1 MYIYE
6 RKIQRATREI
16 IETAILAMFVFSI
29 LYVSIQNYQVE
40 GSSMTPNINQGDCV
54 LANKLAYWKVPENS
68 VNFFSIG
75 DASDR
80 KPKYL
85 FGDPHKGDVIVFT
98 YPKDP
103 SRHFIKRVIAKEGDS
118 VHIDNGNVYINSVLL
133 REPYLDPALNDSSNW
148 GPNVIG
154 LGKYFVLGDNRRAS
168 NDSRSWG
175 PITSENIVGKYLAR
189 YPSSIC
195 SIAPIT
201 QENLR

>member
-6 RKIQRATREI
+6 RKIQRAIREI
-16 IETAILAMFVFSI
+16 VETAILAMFVFSI

-40 GSSMTPNINQGDCV
+40 GASMTPNINQGDCV
-54 LANKLAYWKVPENS
+54 LANKLAYWKIPKNTS
-68 VNFFSIG
+68 DFFFQRDTSSG
-75 DASDR
+75 ET
-80 KPKYL
+80 KYL
-85 FGDPHKGDVIVFT
+85 FGDPHKGDVIIFT

-103 SRHFIKRVIAKEGDS
+103 TRHFIKRVIATEGDS
-118 VHIDNGNVYINSVLL
+118 VHIDNGNVFVNSTLIQ
-133 REPYLDPALNDSSNW
+133 EPYLDPALNDSSNW
-148 GPNVIG
+148 GPNVVG
-154 LGKYFVLGDNRRAS
+154 LEEYFVLGDNRRAS

-175 PITSENIVGKYLAR
+175 TITSEHIIGKYLAR

>member
-6 RKIQRATREI
+6 RKIQRAIREI
-16 IETAILAMFVFSI
+16 VETAILAMFVFSV
-29 LYVSIQNYQVE
+29 LYISIQNYQVE

-54 LANKLAYWKVPENS
+54 LANKLAYWKIPENTS
-68 VNFFSIG
+68 DFFSQNYDSG
-75 DASDR
+75 QNA
-80 KPKYL
+80 KFL
-85 FGDPHKGDVIVFT
+85 FGDPNKGDVIVFT

-103 SRHFIKRVIAKEGDS
+103 TRHFIKRVIAKEGDS
-118 VHIDNGNVYINSVLL
+118 VHIDNGNVYVNSVLL
-133 REPYLDPALNDSSNW
+133 QEPYLDPALNDSSNW
-148 GPNVIG
+148 GPNVVE
-154 LGKYFVLGDNRRAS
+154 LGRYFVLGDNRRAS

-175 PITSENIVGKYLAR
+175 TITSEHIIGIYLTR

>member
-6 RKIQRATREI
+6 RRIQRAIREI
-16 IETAILAMFVFSI
+16 VETAILAMFVFLI

-54 LANKLAYWKVPENS
+54 LTNKVAYWKIPKTTSE
-68 VNFFSIG
+68 FFSERYPPNQK
-75 DASDR
+75 A
-80 KPKYL
+80 KFL
-85 FGDPHKGDVIVFT
+85 FGEPDKGDIIVFT

-103 SRHFIKRVIAKEGDS
+103 TRHFIKRVIAKEGDS
-118 VHIDNGNVYINSVLL
+118 VHIDDGNVYVNSVLL
-133 REPYLDPALNDSSNW
+133 QEPYLDPALNDSSNW
-148 GPNVIG
+148 GPNVVE

-175 PITSENIVGKYLAR
+175 TITSEHIVGKYLAR
-189 YPSSIC
+189 YPSAIC
-195 SIAPIT
+195 SIAPIS